1 MKLMKQNAE
10 LQVGNYNQGN
20 WMDFHL
26 ALIELRIEKGIT
38 QAEMAKKLGI
48 SQPAVS
54 QFEKLTSTPN
64 LGTVFAY
71 AMALG
76 AKINFSIEN

>member
-10 LQVGNYNQGN
+10 LQVGNHNQGN
-20 WMDFHL
+20 WMDFHF

-38 QAEMAKKLGI
+38 QAEMARKLGI